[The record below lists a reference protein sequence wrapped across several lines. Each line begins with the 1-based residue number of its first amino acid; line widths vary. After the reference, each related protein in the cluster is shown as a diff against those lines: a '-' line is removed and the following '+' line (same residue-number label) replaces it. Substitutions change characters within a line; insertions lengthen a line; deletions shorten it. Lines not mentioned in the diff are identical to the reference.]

1 MPKINVDGVE
11 VELNVRRLEV
21 GSIVSIYGV
30 GSRVIMTMPTFDK
43 CDTSRAKKFAELLG
57 KQSHP
62 WCCAAVSVDH
72 TPILRSW
79 AMDAGWEGHS
89 FGSFSGEDVL
99 GVFSQTLGVLV
110 PAIFIIDFKNRL
122 LYCEFPSS
130 LDGAVD
136 FKAAI
141 EVVANFE
148 NEIMSST

>member
-30 GSRVIMTMPTFDK
+30 GPRVIMTMPTFDK
-43 CDTSRAKKFAELLG
+43 CDTSRAKKFAELLR

-110 PAIFIIDFKNRL
+110 PAIFIIDFK
-122 LYCEFPSS
+122 
-130 LDGAVD
+130 
-136 FKAAI
+136 AAI

-148 NEIMSST
+148 NEIMSLT

>member
-1 MPKINVDGVE
+1 LPKINVDGVE

-21 GSIVSIYGV
+21 GSIVSVYGV
-30 GSRVIMTMPTFDK
+30 GSRVIMTMPTFDNR
-43 CDTSRAKKFAELLG
+43 DTCSAKKFAELLG

-89 FGSFSGEDVL
+89 FEGSLGGDVL

-110 PAIFIIDFKNRL
+110 PAIFIIDLKNRL
-122 LYCEFPSS
+122 RYCEFPAS

-136 FKAAI
+136 FKAAA

-148 NEIMSST
+148 SWTMSST

>member
-11 VELNVRRLEV
+11 VELNARRLEV

-43 CDTSRAKKFAELLG
+43 YDTSRAKKFAELLG
-57 KQSHP
+57 KRSHP

-89 FGSFSGEDVL
+89 FESFLGEDIL
-99 GVFSQTLGVLV
+99 GVFSQKLGVLV
-110 PAIFIIDFKNRL
+110 PAIFIINFKNHL
-122 LYCEFPSS
+122 LYCEFPDS
-130 LDGAVD
+130 LDGSVD
-136 FKAAI
+136 FKAAT
-141 EVVANFE
+141 EFVASFE
-148 NEIMSST
+148 SKNMSST